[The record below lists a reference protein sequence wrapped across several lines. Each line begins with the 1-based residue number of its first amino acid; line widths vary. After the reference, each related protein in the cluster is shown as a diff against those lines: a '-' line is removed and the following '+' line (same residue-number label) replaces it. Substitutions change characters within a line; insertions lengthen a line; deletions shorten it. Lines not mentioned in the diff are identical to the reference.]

1 MWAICDIAMHLIYT
15 KSTTYDTR
23 EFPLEARIPSMY
35 YQAQTEDFQNIR
47 IYLPSELYNTT
58 TIGHPVNNRKIGIA
72 VSLHF
77 FWFNFFKLLNLFFC
91 LCP

>member
-35 YQAQTEDFQNIR
+35 YQAQTEDFQNSR

-58 TIGHPVNNRKIGIA
+58 TIGHPVNNRKIGIS
-72 VSLHF
+72 VSF
-77 FWFNFFKLLNLFFC
+77 FFGLLFFFFAKFC
-91 LCP
+91 LFSGS

>member
-1 MWAICDIAMHLIYT
+1 MWAICDIAMHLIFT

-35 YQAQTEDFQNIR
+35 YQAQTEDFQNNR

-72 VSLHF
+72 VSLKF
-77 FWFNFFKLLNLFFC
+77 FFFFQFTKFIFCVFC
-91 LCP
+91 L